1 MTKRGIIYLIFSILG
16 LALCI
21 LGCCLCADARADY
34 AYQIAQVTS
43 GLDITPV
50 FWTTNRIWGII
61 TGFGGLIGWLAFG
74 VATLFVEDCF

>member
-50 FWTTNRIWGII
+50 FWTANRMI
-61 TGFGGLIGWLAFG
+61 
-74 VATLFVEDCF
+74 

>member
-1 MTKRGIIYLIFSILG
+1 MTKRGIIYLVFSILG

-50 FWTTNRIWGII
+50 FWTTNRI
-61 TGFGGLIGWLAFG
+61 
-74 VATLFVEDCF
+74 

>member
-1 MTKRGIIYLIFSILG
+1 MTKRGIIYLVLSILFLG
-16 LALCI
+16 LCI

-50 FWTTNRIWGII
+50 FWTTNRI
-61 TGFGGLIGWLAFG
+61 
-74 VATLFVEDCF
+74 